1 MPAIMK
7 GWMDRV
13 LVQGF
18 AHNFPQGYDDGLLK
32 IQEYCIFV
40 NPKLLEATKMSLE
53 DIHMNTQD
61 LLQKEELDA
70 GGFGMVSLC
79 YHKKYG
85 LVVLK
90 TVYTG
95 PQRTEYNAS
104 LLEEGKIMRK
114 LSHDRVVKLL
124 GIILEDGNYSLVMEY
139 VHKGNLMKVLKTST
153 IPLSVKGRFILEIIE
168 GMLYLNEQSLV
179 HKDLKPENI
188 LVDDDFHIK
197 IADLGVAC
205 FKNWSRL
212 TKEETSRQRKI
223 KSNSKSPSRSAAGT
237 LFYMAPEHLLSVNT
251 KPVEKSDVY
260 SFGIVLWAIFAN
272 KEPYENAINETHICF
287 GIMNGN
293 RPNTEDIK
301 DSCPKEIID
310 LMKYCW
316 QQEPENRPTFSEI
329 SQKYKPFYCEQLE
342 KDVEDDLRKIKKV
355 YPGPTELVKR
365 MQSLQIDSV
374 AESPN
379 NGHAQ
384 TDQPNSLHSSQ
395 GLMTGNVDEA
405 MFAPFPAN
413 QPVESCETS
422 FEASMGL
429 ERKLQ
434 DELNYHK
441 YGSRMDNSESQPVI
455 YSAEKREEERRR
467 RVSFDPFA
475 TPPAAPQMCESYLQA
490 ESTRSKASP
499 YSNMTNYSHLQ
510 QPPPPAAATPIWEN
524 VPYNPNIMH
533 GTRPLDP
540 IIGCPEDLYGS
551 NSANTFSL
559 NKPPVPESGL
569 DQHPQASTPLFP
581 KSPNTETGK
590 MESNP
595 FKKGNFAYTPT
606 TSVQH
611 KMSTDEPAKYTIYNS
626 TGIQIGAYN
635 HMEIEEQNLYV
646 SSVPVNTQN
655 TYAHYENIGIFG
667 STSILSEKQLNLV
680 RENLAKQWKHCA
692 RKLGFSEPQIDEI
705 DHDYER
711 DGLKEKVYQMLQ
723 KWVMSEGYKGP
734 TVGKLARALY
744 DCKRIDLLND
754 LIKMNQE

>member
-1 MPAIMK
+1 
-7 GWMDRV
+7 
-13 LVQGF
+13 
-18 AHNFPQGYDDGLLK
+18 
-32 IQEYCIFV
+32 
-40 NPKLLEATKMSLE
+40 MSLE

-223 KSNSKSPSRSAAGT
+223 KSNSKSASRSAAGT
-237 LFYMAPEHLLSVNT
+237 LFYMAPEHLLSINT

-301 DSCPKEIID
+301 DNCPKEIID
-310 LMKYCW
+310 LMKHCW
-316 QQEPENRPTFSEI
+316 QQETENRPTFSEI

-342 KDVEDDLRKIKKV
+342 KDVEDDLRKIKKA
-355 YPGPTELVKR
+355 YSGPTELVKR

-384 TDQPNSLHSSQ
+384 T
-395 GLMTGNVDEA
+395 
-405 MFAPFPAN
+405 AN
-413 QPVESCETS
+413 QPVETCESS
-422 FEASMGL
+422 FEASVSL

-441 YGSRMDNSESQPVI
+441 HGSRMDNSESQPLV
-455 YSAEKREEERRR
+455 YSAEEREEERRR

-475 TPPAAPQMCESYLQA
+475 TPPAAPQMNELYLKA
-490 ESTRSKASP
+490 ESTESKASP

-510 QPPPPAAATPIWEN
+510 PPPPPPAAATPIWEN
-524 VPYNPNIMH
+524 VPYNPNITY
-533 GTRPLDP
+533 GTRPIDP
-540 IIGCPEDLYGS
+540 ITRSTEDLYGS

-569 DQHPQASTPLFP
+569 HQQPQASTPWFP

-590 MESNP
+590 TESSP

-606 TSVQH
+606 TPVQH
-611 KMSTDEPAKYTIYNS
+611 KISTDENAKYTIYNS

-655 TYAHYENIGIFG
+655 TYAHYENMGIFDN
-667 STSILSEKQLNLV
+667 TSILSEKQLNLV